1 MKKVVMLIL
10 VVALLMTTGCQ
21 ASSSPKES
29 ESVSSTVEVLK
40 GKADSFKVEKAE
52 TLMVEEIVAD
62 VVETVEEPV
71 LVAVDPQNIVITQQ
85 DVEIALAIIASESE
99 EETVEVVP
107 TPTPEPVI
115 EVVPTPTP
123 EPEVEVEPEP
133 TPEPEV
139 EAEPEPTPEPEVE
152 AEPEPTPE
160 PEIESEPEP
169 TPEPEVEAEPEVS
182 NEMEAAPVEEEKVVV
197 DLTEKLDKLMRKNA
211 AYLKKI
217 EAKYG
222 YAVAAVYYYLKV
234 TDGGDWDIKRTNEWK
249 FEKGV
254 TYVYQGVELRMD
266 DPGNIHFGYVG
277 AVIFS
282 EEFVCFGAGFN
293 NFMKFGFRDGDF
305 SSYFDDPQDQ
315 EMMRWGHR
323 LYKQGY

>member
-1 MKKVVMLIL
+1 
-10 VVALLMTTGCQ
+10 
-21 ASSSPKES
+21 
-29 ESVSSTVEVLK
+29 
-40 GKADSFKVEKAE
+40 
-52 TLMVEEIVAD
+52 
-62 VVETVEEPV
+62 
-71 LVAVDPQNIVITQQ
+71 
-85 DVEIALAIIASESE
+85 
-99 EETVEVVP
+99 
-107 TPTPEPVI
+107 
-115 EVVPTPTP
+115 
-123 EPEVEVEPEP
+123 
-133 TPEPEV
+133 
-139 EAEPEPTPEPEVE
+139 
-152 AEPEPTPE
+152 
-160 PEIESEPEP
+160 
-169 TPEPEVEAEPEVS
+169 
-182 NEMEAAPVEEEKVVV
+182 MEAAPVEEEKVVV